1 MDGHAAIDTDALLE
15 IANAL
20 SGLDATPPDS
30 GVLYPG
36 VGIRKVLLGHEIGA
50 AELLLARQQG
60 FDAVIAHQPFG
71 LPEAWR
77 AAEWHLDALIRH
89 GVSRQEAEAAVA
101 PALEAMAIESL
112 SRYSERLA
120 ALARLLD
127 VPLLVIHR
135 PIDVIAAHRIQQHVD
150 AQRAE
155 RPGVSMEKLVATF
168 TALPEFASAPS
179 AVRIVLG
186 DRRAPAGSMLV
197 LAGTLPT
204 GGHAILPAYGD
215 RGVETLICGPL
226 AAEDLAALRA
236 GNRGQVIAL
245 GSSVTAAIGLRAYAE
260 HLESLD
266 LEVATLAASS

>member
-15 IANAL
+15 IANVLASL
-20 SGLDATPPDS
+20 NVTPQDS

-36 VGIRKVLLGHEIGA
+36 VGIRRVLLGHEVGA

-77 AAEWHLDALIRH
+77 AAEWHLDALILH
-89 GVSRQEAEAAVA
+89 GVPRQEAEAAVA

-135 PIDVIAAHRIQQHVD
+135 PIDVIAARRIQQHVD
-150 AQRAE
+150 GQRAE
-155 RPGVSMEKLVATF
+155 SIGVSMENLVETF
-168 TALPEFASAPS
+168 AALPEFARAPS
-179 AVRIVLG
+179 AHIVLG
-186 DRRAPAGSMLV
+186 DQRAPAGPMLV
-197 LAGTLPT
+197 LAGALPT

-215 RGVETLICGPL
+215 HGVETLICGPL

-245 GSSVTAAIGLRAYAE
+245 GNSATAAVGLRIYAE
-260 HLESLD
+260 RLESLG
-266 LEVATLAASS
+266 LEVATLTASS